1 MFIFCYVYLLFGKN
15 GDLVRSE
22 NLACNLNFLRKNNI
36 IRQNIQL
43 DLKHWKL
50 FYKVKHFKLVY
61 ANMGFPGT
69 STGKNST
76 CIEPRSP
83 AFRQILYGL
92 SLQGSPRWDNVFV
105 KGKSERPA
113 NKCSHSF
120 SFLKWHFANNFL
132 TLHDDLLAIPRGR
145 FPGSALRP
153 PLSVP

>member
-83 AFRQILYGL
+83 AFRQILYHL
-92 SLQGSPRWDNVFV
+92 SHQGSPRMLEWVAYPFSRESSQPRNQT
-105 KGKSERPA
+105 GISCITGRLSISPH
-113 NKCSHSF
+113 SHS
-120 SFLKWHFANNFL
+120 SEVKEKH
-132 TLHDDLLAIPRGR
+132 
-145 FPGSALRP
+145 
-153 PLSVP
+153 

>member
-76 CIEPRSP
+76 CIEPKSP
-83 AFRQILYGL
+83 AFRQILYHL
-92 SLQGSPRWDNVFV
+92 SHQGSPRMLEWVAYPFSRESSQPRNQTGISCITGRLSISPHSLSSEV
-105 KGKSERPA
+105 KEK
-113 NKCSHSF
+113 H
-120 SFLKWHFANNFL
+120 
-132 TLHDDLLAIPRGR
+132 
-145 FPGSALRP
+145 
-153 PLSVP
+153 

>member
-43 DLKHWKL
+43 DLKHCKL

-83 AFRQILYGL
+83 AFRQILYHL
-92 SLQGSPRWDNVFV
+92 SHQGSPRMLEWVAYPFSRESSQPRNQT
-105 KGKSERPA
+105 GISCITGRLSISPH
-113 NKCSHSF
+113 SHS
-120 SFLKWHFANNFL
+120 SEVKEKH
-132 TLHDDLLAIPRGR
+132 
-145 FPGSALRP
+145 
-153 PLSVP
+153 